1 MCPYDMLFKILMLDV
16 FLELVGAGIV
26 VPQQIQLLPL
36 LIILS
41 LQPLLRY
48 GIQALQN
55 VLFLNFLLELREI
68 LLLLLLL

>member
-1 MCPYDMLFKILMLDV
+1 MSPYDMLFKILMLDV

-48 GIQALQN
+48 GIQALQY